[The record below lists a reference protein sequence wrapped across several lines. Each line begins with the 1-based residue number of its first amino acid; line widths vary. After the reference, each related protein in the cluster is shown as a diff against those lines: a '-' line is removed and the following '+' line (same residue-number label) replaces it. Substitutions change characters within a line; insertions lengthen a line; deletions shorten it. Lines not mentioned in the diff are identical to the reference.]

1 MCLYCKSQERVITAT
16 FIDMQILEVQN
27 QTNNMIITFL
37 YYTWEGYAVIGEQG
51 WCSGESTHL
60 PPMWPRFNSQTTYKH
75 GLSNP

>member
-1 MCLYCKSQERVITAT
+1 MTVT

-27 QTNNMIITFL
+27 QTYYMIITFL
-37 YYTWEGYAVIGEQG
+37 YYTCKEGYVPIGVQR

-60 PPMWPRFNSQTTYKH
+60 PPMWPRFDSRTTYKH